1 MHNGSALISSHDIDF
16 LKKTCQNFFIFDGS
30 GHVVFSNNLEF
41 DLSTSIKKNQL
52 NKIEDQ
58 QNKKVNKKEKPLSLE
73 KKINR
78 ILKKI
83 EIKELEIN
91 QITEKLQS
99 INNFNNNDSD
109 YKKII
114 ENLRNAQYELD
125 SLENEW
131 IEIEESSIK
140 NV

>member
-1 MHNGSALISSHDIDF
+1 M
-16 LKKTCQNFFIFDGS
+16 
-30 GHVVFSNNLEF
+30 
-41 DLSTSIKKNQL
+41 
-52 NKIEDQ
+52 
-58 QNKKVNKKEKPLSLE
+58 
-73 KKINR
+73 
-78 ILKKI
+78 KKI